1 MGVLPMPRIRLD
13 HIAIALPRIAD
24 APSVLVAVLGG
35 VPERIQ
41 PAGVFRWA
49 SWTYAGGG
57 RIEILEPMGADGFV
71 HRFLAAHGPG
81 VHHVTFK
88 VPELDVVCRRA
99 QHHGYRIVGRD
110 ESDPSWKEAFFH
122 PKQALGIVVQLAE
135 AGPSPAGAPEDL
147 APGLPDAPAPARIL
161 GLRMR
166 AHSRERALTQW
177 RDILQAE
184 VEADL
189 AAGSRSAGPAR
200 RCGFA
205 WRSIR
210 ARRKARSPSRS
221 RASAPGRAWTRRA
234 PVWESGSSRGPPD
247 STRYQG
253 GHPMD
258 VLTTDLRALLIGM
271 AGSTAQAAGHVL
283 LVLVAGYFGA
293 RVLRTLIAHLEH
305 ALVVTGERTGA
316 LPGVTRSR
324 VATLTSVLRT
334 LSLVALWSVVAVI
347 CLSELGLD
355 VRPILAGAGIV
366 GLAVGFGAQHLV
378 RDVIAGFF
386 LVLEDQVRVGDV
398 AVVNGT
404 GGLVE
409 TVTFR
414 TIVLR
419 DVVGTVHIFP
429 NGSVTTLANMTKGW
443 SGYVVDVEV
452 GYRED
457 PDRIVSLMRR
467 VFEELRQHPST
478 AP

>member
-1 MGVLPMPRIRLD
+1 
-13 HIAIALPRIAD
+13 
-24 APSVLVAVLGG
+24 
-35 VPERIQ
+35 
-41 PAGVFRWA
+41 
-49 SWTYAGGG
+49 
-57 RIEILEPMGADGFV
+57 
-71 HRFLAAHGPG
+71 
-81 VHHVTFK
+81 
-88 VPELDVVCRRA
+88 
-99 QHHGYRIVGRD
+99 
-110 ESDPSWKEAFFH
+110 
-122 PKQALGIVVQLAE
+122 
-135 AGPSPAGAPEDL
+135 
-147 APGLPDAPAPARIL
+147 
-161 GLRMR
+161 
-166 AHSRERALTQW
+166 
-177 RDILQAE
+177 
-184 VEADL
+184 
-189 AAGSRSAGPAR
+189 
-200 RCGFA
+200 
-205 WRSIR
+205 
-210 ARRKARSPSRS
+210 
-221 RASAPGRAWTRRA
+221 
-234 PVWESGSSRGPPD
+234 
-247 STRYQG
+247 
-253 GHPMD
+253 MD

-467 VFEELRQHPST
+467 VFEELRQEPVHGPLIIEPIEIFGVDAFKDATVVIKARLKT
-478 AP
+478 APIQQWAVGREYRRRLLLAFAAENVDIPATRVVQVADAGKPFPVLMMQGAGPVPPSGAIG